1 MRNAEDTESF
11 RENLSSNI
19 EQRIFKIIKVPFILT
34 KSFGLH
40 LILIYHFN
48 CFEVTRLDT

>member
-1 MRNAEDTESF
+1 MKNAEGTESF
-11 RENLSSNI
+11 CRYLSSSI